1 MRFKPRTSEIDG
13 DHCANY
19 ATAICQHYF
28 MWKFTRGLNP
38 GRQLQS
44 LVPLR
49 LSPRPHRQFGL
60 VLSILN
66 TGISSYPIKDVFF
79 AVKNNFTMTTQK
91 EFTLCRRTNS
101 ISRERRRRRCFS
113 LFHALLKCGMA
124 CKRRWM
130 DFLSYLHHQLHII
143 HYLGEYSVLIF
154 ISSATSITYLALI

>member
-28 MWKFTRGLNP
+28 MWKFTLRLNP

-66 TGISSYPIKDVFF
+66 TGISSYPIKEVIF

-101 ISRERRRRRCFS
+101 ISRERRRRWRRRCFQTTWNVI
-113 LFHALLKCGMA
+113 LQ
-124 CKRRWM
+124 RWNA
-130 DFLSYLHHQLHII
+130 FSEEFYR
-143 HYLGEYSVLIF
+143 
-154 ISSATSITYLALI
+154 ITFVAAVRKAK